1 MFIRSNSLIALIYR
15 KMLYAFVLLDIEG
28 IWKENPLKYV
38 KYFDLIINF
47 LNFALNVL
55 FDTFE
60 IGNLSVETILLT

>member
-1 MFIRSNSLIALIYR
+1 MRSNSLIALIYR

-28 IWKENPLKYV
+28 IWKEHPPKYV
-38 KYFDLIINF
+38 KYFNLIINF

-55 FDTFE
+55 FDKFE